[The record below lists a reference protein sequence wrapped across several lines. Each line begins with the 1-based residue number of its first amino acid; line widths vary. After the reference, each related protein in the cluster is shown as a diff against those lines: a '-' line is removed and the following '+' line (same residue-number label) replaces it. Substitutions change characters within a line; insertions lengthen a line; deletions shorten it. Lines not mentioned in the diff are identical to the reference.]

1 MRTLL
6 TAALLTL
13 SVVLSLGSALLL
25 TLTTLEVINPSS
37 HLSTLF
43 VYLLAATPSYF
54 IMKSIVEILKP
65 QTVIQANSVGELLVK
80 QPEQTPQQVA
90 EVDAEQVERQT
101 AESTKLAQTTQKVNS
116 AEPKIVEKDEPQQ
129 PVTTIETKPETPS
142 NPQPHKGEN
151 ERVNEETV
159 KIFMPLLDELRS
171 IQNELDG
178 LKSRLRNIK
187 ENLTST

>member
-13 SVVLSLGSALLL
+13 SVALSLGSALLL

-37 HLSTLF
+37 HLFTLL
-43 VYLLAATPSYF
+43 VYLLAASPSYF
-54 IMKSIVEILKP
+54 IMKTMVETLKP
-65 QTVIQANSVGELLVK
+65 QTAIQATTVGELLVK
-80 QPEQTPQQVA
+80 QPEQTPQQAA
-90 EVDAEQVERQT
+90 EVNAEPVEQQT
-101 AESTKLAQTTQKVNS
+101 AESKEPTQTSEKVNS
-116 AEPKIVEKDEPQQ
+116 AEQKIAEKDEPQQ

-142 NPQPHKGEN
+142 NPQPHKGDN

-159 KIFMPLLDELRS
+159 KIFMPLLNELRS